1 MTLGVKPDGSLTEA
15 AAAQMAITKLFGSSM
30 LLKLSKKPETCVVV
44 ATSSSLTSTPWSFAC
59 DAVPIT
65 TVPAGQNASDSV
77 LSAKPEP
84 PFAGASRTVPFT
96 YVTAPMALAT
106 FAVWAMVAWVALVA
120 SAALVAFVALVAL
133 VAFVARSALV
143 ACVAFTAL
151 VAFTTLVALAAV
163 FACFTLSDGASF
175 LTNAASALASVCVA
189 VVAAIA
195 VPPSTRLSVI
205 IETTSAG
212 LGRRNLRLNIRHL
225 RWGW

>member
-44 ATSSSLTSTPWSFAC
+44 ATSTSLASTPWSLAC

-84 PFAGASRTVPFT
+84 PFAGASRTVPLT
-96 YVTAPMALAT
+96 YVTAPMAFAT
-106 FAVWAMVAWVALVA
+106 LAVWAM
-120 SAALVAFVALVAL
+120 VALVAL
-133 VAFVARSALV
+133 VAFVALVAVVALL
-143 ACVAFTAL
+143 ACVACTAL
-151 VAFTTLVALAAV
+151 VALSAV

-175 LTNAASALASVCVA
+175 LTNA
-189 VVAAIA
+189 
-195 VPPSTRLSVI
+195 
-205 IETTSAG
+205 
-212 LGRRNLRLNIRHL
+212 
-225 RWGW
+225 

>member
-1 MTLGVKPDGSLTEA
+1 
-15 AAAQMAITKLFGSSM
+15 MAITKLFGSSM

-77 LSAKPEP
+77 LSATPEP

-106 FAVWAMVAWVALVA
+106 LAVWAT
-120 SAALVAFVALVAL
+120 VAL
-133 VAFVARSALV
+133 VAFIALLALV
-143 ACVAFTAL
+143 ACAAFTAL
-151 VAFTTLVALAAV
+151 VALAALVALSAV

-175 LTNAASALASVCVA
+175 LTNALSALASLCIA
-189 VVAAIA
+189 VVAATA
-195 VPPSTRLSVI
+195 VPPSTRLSVTM
-205 IETTSAG
+205 EPTRAG
-212 LGRRNLRLNIRHL
+212 LAIRNVHLSIRQLQYGVVDIGRLQRHFRRPL
-225 RWGW
+225 IPRRMAQPKAA